1 MAKKIRRRTQ
11 AERSEETRTKLLDA
25 AFEVMRRRGY
35 AGFRTAEVAK
45 VAGVSRGAQ
54 LHHFP
59 TKDSLVVAA
68 VEHVFTRALAEARL
82 RADRAARQ
90 EADVIDAI
98 AADSS
103 DFFFGDYFFVAL
115 DVMMGAA
122 KDKRIRERIAAISRS
137 NRVPVENAW
146 HKVLVDAGLPHDLAE
161 DALWLTVSIVR
172 GLAIRTLWQKDKP
185 RFDRLLRLWRNIF
198 WSYVKTENLMP
209 PRRQKIRLQVVSGD
223 AALPAPADPAR
234 RGPGRSKA

>member
-1 MAKKIRRRTQ
+1 MAKKIKRRTQ
-11 AERSEETRTKLLDA
+11 AERSEETRAKLLDA

-35 AGFRTAEVAK
+35 VGFRTAEVAK

-59 TKDSLVVAA
+59 TKESLVVAA
-68 VEHVFTRALAEARL
+68 VEHVFARALAEARL
-82 RADRAARQ
+82 RADRAASHHTDAI
-90 EADVIDAI
+90 EAI
-98 AADSS
+98 AADSA

-115 DVMMGAA
+115 DVMMAAA
-122 KDKRIRERIAAISRS
+122 KDNRIREKIAAISRS

-146 HKVLVDAGLPHDLAE
+146 QKVLVDAGLPPDIAE

-185 RFDRLLRLWRNIF
+185 RFDRLLRLWRDIF
-198 WSYVKTENLMP
+198 WTYAKTEGLIAAP
-209 PRRQKIRLQVVSGD
+209 PKKVRLQVVGGN
-223 AALPAPADPAR
+223 PAR
-234 RGPGRSKA
+234 SMAGAERRKPSKA

>member
-1 MAKKIRRRTQ
+1 MAKKIKRRTQ
-11 AERSEETRTKLLDA
+11 AERSEETRAKLLDA

-35 AGFRTAEVAK
+35 VGFRTAEVAK

-59 TKDSLVVAA
+59 TKESLVVAA
-68 VEHVFTRALAEARL
+68 VEHVFARALAEARL
-82 RADRAARQ
+82 RADRAASQ
-90 EADVIDAI
+90 HADAIEAI

-115 DVMMGAA
+115 DVMMAAA
-122 KDKRIRERIAAISRS
+122 KDNRIRERIAAISRS

-146 HKVLVDAGLPHDLAE
+146 HKVLVDAGLPPGFAE

-185 RFDRLLRLWRNIF
+185 RFDRLLRLWRDIF
-198 WSYVKTENLMP
+198 WTYAKAEGLIAAP
-209 PRRQKIRLQVVSGD
+209 PKKLRLQVVGGN
-223 AALPAPADPAR
+223 PAR
-234 RGPGRSKA
+234 SVPGAERRKPSKA